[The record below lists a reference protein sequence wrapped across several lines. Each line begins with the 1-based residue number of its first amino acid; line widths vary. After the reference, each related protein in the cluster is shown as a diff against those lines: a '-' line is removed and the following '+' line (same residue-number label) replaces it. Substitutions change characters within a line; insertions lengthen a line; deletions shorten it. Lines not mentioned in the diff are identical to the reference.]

1 MPLDHI
7 SISVPSD
14 KHSQVVDFY
23 KKLLKPMSYEVRMN
37 FGQVVGM
44 GSTEAGPTSID
55 FWIAATEGTATTA
68 HLAFSAKDRS
78 TVDEFH
84 SGALAAGAKCN
95 GPPGLRP
102 NYHPNYY
109 GAFVIDP
116 IGNNI
121 EAVCHSG

>member
-68 HLAFSAKDRS
+68 HLAFSAKG
-78 TVDEFH
+78 TTC
-84 SGALAAGAKCN
+84 LA
-95 GPPGLRP
+95 
-102 NYHPNYY
+102 H
-109 GAFVIDP
+109 
-116 IGNNI
+116 
-121 EAVCHSG
+121 AVFCPHEIHAYCYK